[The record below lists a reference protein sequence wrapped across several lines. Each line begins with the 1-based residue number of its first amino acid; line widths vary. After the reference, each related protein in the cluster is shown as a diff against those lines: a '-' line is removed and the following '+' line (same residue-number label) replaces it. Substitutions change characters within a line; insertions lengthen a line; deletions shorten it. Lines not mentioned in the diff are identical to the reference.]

1 MVLVSV
7 NTIFTEVDELI
18 VVLVAMASGKT
29 VVVEDGVSVV
39 MVSGGTVVIIVDV
52 SVVVVSGVTVVV
64 VVGE

>member
-29 VVVEDGVSVV
+29 GC
-39 MVSGGTVVIIVDV
+39 
-52 SVVVVSGVTVVV
+52 
-64 VVGE
+64 

>member
-18 VVLVAMASGKT
+18 VV
-29 VVVEDGVSVV
+29 VEAGVSVV

-52 SVVVVSGVTVVV
+52 SVVVVSGGTVVV